1 MGMWRFVLSITL
13 DYWWLRGSLNLK
25 VGGNEKNLGLRLIM
39 INFAVMKRSNT
50 TTLKKSI
57 KNSSLWFYVLAVFCI
72 VVQLLAVEYHFN
84 AIADNNWLD
93 HVTFK
98 ELCLLVINNIADAII
113 VLLPF
118 VALSPRWRKWSW
130 IAIWLVTLWCLAQFL
145 YMPSYRDLMPMSSF
159 FLVDNVGGT
168 VAQSAMGAVRL
179 ADLEVLLPPVLLYI
193 VYRIWFKRGIE
204 SSRSSFGQRLGLS
217 LLSLMVFA
225 GIRLG
230 MTALHYKEDENCPSF
245 RMQLVNDYCVMW
257 TRQGDYLN
265 ANGMVPYVTYGLVTT
280 IFDRVTLTDE
290 QKQEVTRFIN
300 EQPQPGDDYASA
312 RGKNV
317 ILLVVESLNSWV
329 INLEIDGREV
339 TPTLNAL
346 CRDTEN
352 NLLTLNMRSQVKN
365 GRSSD
370 GIFMYNTGLLP
381 LTTQAVAS
389 TFGDVPYPSLVKML
403 GDYDSFYAC
412 CDEPTLWNVRNM
424 SIIYGYRDFYGR
436 AEIADTLKNNG
447 YLLDKALL
455 EEVTRLL
462 PERKSPLIALVA
474 TAGMHH
480 PYNSPMEPTTWVQNS
495 GRYTSEVR
503 CYLECANAFD
513 MALAQFLANLKS
525 QGIYDNTMIVIVSDH
540 SEIVD
545 DAPAGRP
552 SIDPEG
558 DKCVFLV
565 VNSGQNGII
574 DGPVGQIDVFP
585 TLVELM
591 GVGNS
596 HWSGLGNSVL
606 RGEVTSVATSP
617 TEGIGSGALYNRQKQ
632 AWSISDMIIT
642 SRWFEPKK

>member
-1 MGMWRFVLSITL
+1 
-13 DYWWLRGSLNLK
+13 
-25 VGGNEKNLGLRLIM
+25 
-39 INFAVMKRSNT
+39 MKRSNT
-50 TTLKKSI
+50 TTVKKTI

-290 QKQEVTRFIN
+290 QKRDVTRFIN
-300 EQPQPGDDYASA
+300 E
-312 RGKNV
+312 
-317 ILLVVESLNSWV
+317 
-329 INLEIDGREV
+329 
-339 TPTLNAL
+339 
-346 CRDTEN
+346 
-352 NLLTLNMRSQVKN
+352 
-365 GRSSD
+365 
-370 GIFMYNTGLLP
+370 
-381 LTTQAVAS
+381 
-389 TFGDVPYPSLVKML
+389 
-403 GDYDSFYAC
+403 
-412 CDEPTLWNVRNM
+412 
-424 SIIYGYRDFYGR
+424 
-436 AEIADTLKNNG
+436 
-447 YLLDKALL
+447 
-455 EEVTRLL
+455 
-462 PERKSPLIALVA
+462 
-474 TAGMHH
+474 
-480 PYNSPMEPTTWVQNS
+480 
-495 GRYTSEVR
+495 
-503 CYLECANAFD
+503 
-513 MALAQFLANLKS
+513 
-525 QGIYDNTMIVIVSDH
+525 
-540 SEIVD
+540 
-545 DAPAGRP
+545 
-552 SIDPEG
+552 
-558 DKCVFLV
+558 
-565 VNSGQNGII
+565 
-574 DGPVGQIDVFP
+574 
-585 TLVELM
+585 
-591 GVGNS
+591 
-596 HWSGLGNSVL
+596 
-606 RGEVTSVATSP
+606 
-617 TEGIGSGALYNRQKQ
+617 
-632 AWSISDMIIT
+632 
-642 SRWFEPKK
+642 